1 MLGWKKNIFPVS
13 LLFVLFLLDGLI
25 ASYFN
30 QVLHTSLGYVA
41 PRLTIVGLM
50 LLSLYLSKGYLL
62 TLTLVFG
69 FLYDSYFTGFLGIYL
84 GAICLMVYLIY
95 QLRLYVKPSL
105 AVYSI
110 VGILMLT
117 LMELFVFSVYDT
129 INLIS
134 ISYDYFFAHHLGGTL
149 IFNGIVFVLA
159 YGVVEQFLMDFS
171 DSSSRSVL

>member
-1 MLGWKKNIFPVS
+1 MHQWKKSIFPAGMLLVL
-13 LLFVLFLLDGLI
+13 LLFDGLI

-30 QVLHTSLGYVA
+30 QVLYTSLGYVT

-50 LLSLYLSKGYLL
+50 LLSLYLSKGHLL
-62 TLTLVFG
+62 TLTLIFG

-84 GAICLMVYLIY
+84 GAVCLMVYLIY

-117 LMELFVFSVYDT
+117 VMEFFVFSVYNT
-129 INLIS
+129 ISLIS
-134 ISYDYFFAHHLGGTL
+134 VSYDYFFAHHLGGTL
-149 IFNGIVFVLA
+149 IFNGIIFVLA
-159 YGVVEQFLMDFS
+159 YGVVERFLTDFS
-171 DSSSRSVL
+171 DSRSVF

>member
-1 MLGWKKNIFPVS
+1 MRQWRKNIFPVVM
-13 LLFVLFLLDGLI
+13 LLILLLVDGLI

-30 QVLHTSLGYVA
+30 QALHTSLGYVA

-50 LLSLYLSKGYLL
+50 LLSLYLSARHLL

-134 ISYDYFFAHHLGGTL
+134 VSYDYFFAHHLGGTL
-149 IFNGIVFVLA
+149 IFNGIIFVLT
-159 YGVVEQFLMDFS
+159 YGVVERFLTDFS
-171 DSSSRSVL
+171 DARSVV